1 MEAVFILIP
10 ISLGIVF
17 VALMA
22 FVWSVKNDQYEDLE
36 KEAERILMDEDEN
49 QPNQQEIEG

>member
-49 QPNQQEIEG
+49 QPNQQETEG